1 MQVTLAIVSYEEKLA
16 LGAQHRRLLPD
27 LFAHGPQH
35 HVLKVD
41 ITIRERLVL
50 PLAER
55 AVVRGYEEYE
65 DLPDDALVRV
75 YPLDEIVVEKIAP
88 SATAHETSPVIY
100 TMSGTS
106 RVKVTLTS
114 AA

>member
-1 MQVTLAIVSYEEKLA
+1 M
-16 LGAQHRRLLPD
+16 LPD

-35 HVLKVD
+35 HVTHANSHTFYLAYEGPLPARSAKEVKVD

-75 YPLDEIVVEKIAP
+75 YPLDEIVVEKIVALGDRARNEP
-88 SATAHETSPVIY
+88 RDLYERLVP
-100 TMSGTS
+100 
-106 RVKVTLTS
+106 RE
-114 AA
+114 